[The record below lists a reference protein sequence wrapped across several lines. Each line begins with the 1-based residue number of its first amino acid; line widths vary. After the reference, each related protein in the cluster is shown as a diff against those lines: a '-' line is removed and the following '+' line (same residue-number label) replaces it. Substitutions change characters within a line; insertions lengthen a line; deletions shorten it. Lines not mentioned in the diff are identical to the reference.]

1 MSIHSYGSRLSARYP
16 NMGNINARPPFTRR
30 IDPIQSVPQDSE
42 PESPPSRVRYVEIQ
56 LEQGKIGETF
66 HHIVTN
72 CIRKI
77 WDRKASIEYV
87 QVVLEYVHNQVQ
99 ARKVNELDGES
110 AVRRLV
116 KMANWTN
123 MVDLKNEERI
133 KLDVVKADALQRLSA
148 RA

>member
-30 IDPIQSVPQDSE
+30 IDPIQSVP
-42 PESPPSRVRYVEIQ
+42 SRVRYVEIQ
-56 LEQGKIGETF
+56 LEQGKLGETF

-99 ARKVNELDGES
+99 ARKVNELDGEP